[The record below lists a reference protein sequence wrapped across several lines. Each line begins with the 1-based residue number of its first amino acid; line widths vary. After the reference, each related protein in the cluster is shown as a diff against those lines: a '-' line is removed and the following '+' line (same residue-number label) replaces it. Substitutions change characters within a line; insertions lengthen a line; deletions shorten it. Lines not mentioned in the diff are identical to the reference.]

1 MHITLDKLKN
11 AVADI
16 KDDFYEGN
24 DSHSHAE
31 YRGACESLDMLIRHF
46 EEVAANQ
53 IDVFDY
59 VDEEENVEEYGKR
72 LYIDISRLAS
82 DIEHKLEKD
91 PNYKEHLIE
100 FCGVKRWE

>member
-1 MHITLDKLKN
+1 M
-11 AVADI
+11 
-16 KDDFYEGN
+16 GN
-24 DSHSHAE
+24 QS
-31 YRGACESLDMLIRHF
+31 YF
-46 EEVAANQ
+46 K

-72 LYIDISRLAS
+72 LYIDVSRLTD
-82 DIEHKLEKD
+82 DIKSQLEEF

>member
-1 MHITLDKLKN
+1 MSNKSYHT
-11 AVADI
+11 
-16 KDDFYEGN
+16 
-24 DSHSHAE
+24 
-31 YRGACESLDMLIRHF
+31 
-46 EEVAANQ
+46 

-72 LYIDISRLAS
+72 LYIDVSRLA
-82 DIEHKLEKD
+82 DAIKNELEKN